1 LATYQEARTPKVTK
15 ISRSD
20 FSELLECAHDL
31 ADRSGQVIL
40 PHFRKSLHVENKAEA
55 GKFDPVTIADRA
67 AERVIIKALKQN
79 FPDHAVEGEE
89 FGTRLSNTASPF
101 RWVIDPI
108 DGTRAFIMGLP
119 TWGTLIGLM
128 DGDTPLLG
136 VMDQP
141 FTQERFWS
149 SDKASFFRGPDGRE
163 KRLKTRTCA
172 TLAAATLSTTHP
184 DMFAG
189 GAEAKAFQKLR
200 SKAKTTRYG
209 GDCYAYCLLAAGHID
224 IIIEAGLK
232 AYDVAA
238 LIPIIERAGG
248 AMTSWTG
255 SSCAA
260 GGRVL
265 ACGDRALHAVV
276 LAELA
281 AK

>member
-1 LATYQEARTPKVTK
+1 VTK
-15 ISRSD
+15 ISRAEFAS
-20 FSELLECAHDL
+20 LLDCAHDL

-40 PHFRKSLHVENKAEA
+40 PHFRKPLQVDNKAAA

-67 AERVIIKALKQN
+67 AEKAIIKTLKESY
-79 FPDHAVEGEE
+79 PEHAVEGEE
-89 FGTRLSNTASPF
+89 FGSTPGRNAAGDAGSPF

-149 SDKASFFRGPDGRE
+149 TDKASFFRGPDGRE
-163 KRLKTRTCA
+163 KRLKTRSCA
-172 TLAAATLSTTHP
+172 SLADATLSTTHP
-184 DMFAG
+184 DLFAG
-189 GAEAKAFQKLR
+189 GAEAKGFQKLR
-200 SKAKTTRYG
+200 AKAKTTRYG

-232 AYDVAA
+232 PYDIAA

-248 AMTSWTG
+248 TVTSWTG
-255 SSCAA
+255 SSCAQ

-265 ACGDRALHAVV
+265 ACGDRALHAAV

>member
-1 LATYQEARTPKVTK
+1 VTK
-15 ISRSD
+15 ITRSEFTD
-20 FSELLECAHDL
+20 LLECAHDL

-40 PHFRKSLHVENKAEA
+40 PHFRKSLQVDNKAEP
-55 GKFDPVTIADRA
+55 GKFDPVTVADRA
-67 AERVIIKALKQN
+67 AERVIMKALKQSY
-79 FPDHAVEGEE
+79 PEHGIEGEE
-89 FGTRLSNTASPF
+89 FGTKLGTSKLPF

-108 DGTRAFIMGLP
+108 DGTRSFIMGLP

-149 SDKASFFRGPDGRE
+149 TEKASFFRGPDGRE
-163 KRLKTRTCA
+163 KRLKTRNCA
-172 TLAAATLSTTHP
+172 TLADATLSTTHP

-189 GAEAKAFQKLR
+189 GAETKGFQKLR
-200 SKAKTTRYG
+200 AKAKITRYG

-232 AYDVAA
+232 PYDVAA

-248 AMTSWTG
+248 AITSWTG
-255 SSCAA
+255 GCCAH

-265 ACGDRALHAVV
+265 ASGDRTLHAAV